1 MVNAVCEGCQDPVLD
16 EKNKST
22 NNNSILKPLA
32 SIDEKI
38 ESKSQSP
45 SLYTTKIVTINWK
58 QLHDV
63 EYFAKGGSSI
73 IHTAFYNGRNVI
85 VKTINPDMDDND
97 KDIYTKD
104 IENEF
109 NLLSRL
115 NHPNIIKVYGGG
127 YQKGKR
133 FLVMERLDG
142 GILSEKQQ
150 QQASSNKFWKQKKDS
165 SCSLSSLVDSLKHAR
180 ALADAVHYCHDLAIP
195 GCMILHRDL
204 KPGNIGLTSD
214 GTIKLF
220 DFGLSRML
228 EGASSYSNKVY
239 KMSGKTGSLRYM
251 APEVVNKHPYNYKVD
266 VYSFGIILWELL
278 SNKRSFL
285 GMTEDEFMT
294 DVVCGAKRPSPIN
307 KNWPKKLIEL
317 MNTCWDVDG
326 TQRPTFSKIV
336 HVLDTIL
343 IDIEKIIANNGSS
356 ANNSGSDSR
365 PRLMRRNSLPAR
377 LVLKGKSS
385 LSSLERKF
393 SFETSS
399 IKKE

>member
-150 QQASSNKFWKQKKDS
+150 QKPSSNKFWKQKKAS
-165 SCSLSSLVDSLKHAR
+165 SCSLSSLFDSLKHAR
-180 ALADAVHYCHDLAIP
+180 DLADAVHHCHDLAIP

-204 KPGNIGLTSD
+204 KPENIGLMSD

-228 EGASSYSNKVY
+228 EGASSYSNNVY
-239 KMSGKTGSLRYM
+239 KMTGKTGSLRYM
-251 APEVVNKHPYNYKVD
+251 APEIVNQCPYNYKVD

-278 SNKRSFL
+278 SNKRSFM
-285 GMTEDEFMT
+285 GIKENEFMT
-294 DVVCGAKRPSPIN
+294 DVVYGTRRPSPMN
-307 KNWPKKLIEL
+307 QNWPEKLIEL
-317 MNTCWDVDG
+317 MNTCWDVDCSK
-326 TQRPTFSKIV
+326 RPTFSKIV
-336 HVLDTIL
+336 HILDTIL
-343 IDIEKIIANNGSS
+343 IDTEKEMANDGNS
-356 ANNSGSDSR
+356 ANDIGSDSR
-365 PRLMRRNSLPAR
+365 PRFMRRKSLPAR
-377 LVLKGKSS
+377 MVLKGKIS
-385 LSSLERKF
+385 LSNLDRRF
-393 SFETSS
+393 SAE
-399 IKKE
+399 KV

>member
-204 KPGNIGLTSD
+204 KPGNIG
-214 GTIKLF
+214 K
-220 DFGLSRML
+220 
-228 EGASSYSNKVY
+228 
-239 KMSGKTGSLRYM
+239 
-251 APEVVNKHPYNYKVD
+251 
-266 VYSFGIILWELL
+266 ILMHL
-278 SNKRSFL
+278 
-285 GMTEDEFMT
+285 
-294 DVVCGAKRPSPIN
+294 CI
-307 KNWPKKLIEL
+307 
-317 MNTCWDVDG
+317 
-326 TQRPTFSKIV
+326 
-336 HVLDTIL
+336 
-343 IDIEKIIANNGSS
+343 
-356 ANNSGSDSR
+356 
-365 PRLMRRNSLPAR
+365 
-377 LVLKGKSS
+377 
-385 LSSLERKF
+385 
-393 SFETSS
+393 
-399 IKKE
+399 

>member
-1 MVNAVCEGCQDPVLD
+1 
-16 EKNKST
+16 
-22 NNNSILKPLA
+22 
-32 SIDEKI
+32 
-38 ESKSQSP
+38 
-45 SLYTTKIVTINWK
+45 
-58 QLHDV
+58 
-63 EYFAKGGSSI
+63 
-73 IHTAFYNGRNVI
+73 
-85 VKTINPDMDDND
+85 
-97 KDIYTKD
+97 
-104 IENEF
+104 
-109 NLLSRL
+109 
-115 NHPNIIKVYGGG
+115 
-127 YQKGKR
+127 
-133 FLVMERLDG
+133 
-142 GILSEKQQ
+142 
-150 QQASSNKFWKQKKDS
+150 
-165 SCSLSSLVDSLKHAR
+165 
-180 ALADAVHYCHDLAIP
+180 
-195 GCMILHRDL
+195 
-204 KPGNIGLTSD
+204 
-214 GTIKLF
+214 
-220 DFGLSRML
+220 ML